1 MRFFRI
7 RSRYSFRNVFVP
19 AGCIV
24 AGALVPIIVWA
35 QCICGFGDGQFT
47 LAPITVDGNIADW
60 APVHADPD
68 NNVCDGPANG
78 LIDRDAPVQSTGRDL
93 THFAF
98 TWDLNNIYLFT
109 ERVGSANN
117 VQNFVYYAD
126 IDNDGLMETGEPI
139 VGASWQGN
147 NRNVSIYV
155 FTYVA
160 QAPAGD
166 PMVDGLGFGDGYT
179 LPGSF
184 ANVPANNNPSR
195 SGTWGAVNGVQME
208 FNITWADLGLAPGS
222 AFTFH
227 VSSSNASLGANSF
240 TAQIDDNLS
249 GCGGT
254 LGTTQIPGVTFT
266 PDLALQAAEGQTIY
280 APHTL
285 TNSGTGPDE
294 FDFSSSISGDY
305 TPVVSYYHD
314 VDSSGTFTAPDLLL
328 TDTDGDGAP
337 NTSTLGPGVSISI
350 LIAYQVPIGVS
361 AGDIAT
367 VQTTAASDLEPLT
380 NDSVTDTIEVFV
392 PPELLV
398 MKSVIT
404 IEDPI
409 NLMVNP
415 KAIPGADV
423 LYTARITNQGAGTV
437 DADSLVITD
446 PIPNDS
452 CLQVVDIGAPGSG
465 PVEFTDGTP
474 SSNITYSFV
483 SLADGTDDVSF
494 SNDGGIS
501 YTYSPVANPAGCDPN
516 VSHVRINPKGTFAAD
531 TGGGS
536 PSAEFSFAVTVN

>member
-1 MRFFRI
+1 MRFIRI
-7 RSRYSFRNVFVP
+7 RSQRSYRSVFIR
-19 AGCIV
+19 AGCVI
-24 AGALVPIIVWA
+24 AGVLIPIIVWA

-47 LAPITVDGNIADW
+47 LAPVNVDGNIADW

-109 ERVGSANN
+109 ERVGSAKN

-147 NRNVSIYV
+147 NRRVSIYV

-166 PMVDGLGFGDGYT
+166 PMVDGMGFGDGYT

-184 ANVPANNNPSR
+184 ANVPANNNPNR

-208 FNITWADLGLAPGS
+208 FNITWAELGLAPGS

-227 VSSSNASLGANSF
+227 VASSNASLGSNSF

-294 FDFSSSISGDY
+294 FDFSSIISGDY

-314 VDSSGTFTAPDLLL
+314 VDNSGTFSAPDLLL

-337 NTSTLGPGVSISI
+337 NTSTLGPGVAISV
-350 LIAYQVPIGVS
+350 LIAYQIPIGVS
-361 AGDIAT
+361 AGDVAT
-367 VQTTAASDLEPLT
+367 VQTTAASDLKPLT

-392 PPELLV
+392 PPDLLV
-398 MKSVIT
+398 MKSVTT

-409 NLMVNP
+409 NLTVNP

-452 CLQVVDIGAPGSG
+452 CLKVVDIAAPGSG
-465 PVEFTDGTP
+465 PVEFADGTP
-474 SSNITYSFV
+474 SSNITYSFIN
-483 SLADGTDDVSF
+483 LADPTDDVSF
-494 SNDGGIS
+494 SNDGGIT

-536 PSAEFSFAVTVN
+536 PSAEFSFLVTVN

>member
-7 RSRYSFRNVFVP
+7 RSRCSFRSVFVR
-19 AGCIV
+19 AGCII
-24 AGALVPIIVWA
+24 AGALIPIVVWA
-35 QCICGFGDGQFT
+35 QCVCGFGDGQFT

-68 NNVCDGPANG
+68 NNVCDGPVNG

-147 NRNVSIYV
+147 NRRVSIYV

-166 PMVDGLGFGDGYT
+166 PMVDGMGFGDGYT

-184 ANVPANNNPSR
+184 ANVPANNNPTR

-208 FNITWADLGLAPGS
+208 FNITWAELGLAPGS
-222 AFTFH
+222 AFSFH
-227 VSSSNASLGANSF
+227 VASSNAAIGSNSF

-266 PDLALQAAEGQTIY
+266 PDLALQAAAGQTIY

-285 TNSGTGPDE
+285 TNTGTGPDE
-294 FDFSSSISGDY
+294 FDFSSSISGNY

-314 VDSSGTFTAPDLLL
+314 VDNSGTFTAPDLLL

-337 NTSTLGPGVSISI
+337 NTSTLGPGVSISV
-350 LIAYQVPIGVS
+350 LIAYQAPIGLS
-361 AGDIAT
+361 AGDTAT

-380 NDSVTDTIEVFV
+380 NDFVTDTIVIFV
-392 PPELLV
+392 PPDLLV
-398 MKSVIT
+398 MKSVMT
-404 IEDPI
+404 VEDPI

-446 PIPNDS
+446 PIPGDG
-452 CLQVVDIGAPGSG
+452 CLKVVDIAAPGSG
-465 PVEFTDGTP
+465 PVEFTDGAP
-474 SSNITYSFV
+474 SSNITYSFIN
-483 SLADGTDDVSF
+483 LADATDDISF
-494 SNDGGIS
+494 SNDGGIT
-501 YTYSPVANPAGCDPN
+501 YTYSPIANPAGCDPN

-536 PSAEFSFAVTVN
+536 PSAEFSFRVTVN

>member
-1 MRFFRI
+1 MRFFRVKSQ
-7 RSRYSFRNVFVP
+7 RSYKSVLTR
-19 AGCIV
+19 AGSVV
-24 AGALVPIIVWA
+24 AGALIPIIAWA
-35 QCICGFGDGQFT
+35 QCVCGFGDGQFT
-47 LAPITVDGNIADW
+47 LAPIVVDGNIADW
-60 APVHADPD
+60 APIHADPD

-109 ERVGSANN
+109 ERVGSASN

-126 IDNDGLMETGEPI
+126 IDNDGLMETGEPV

-147 NRNVSIYV
+147 NRRVSIYV
-155 FTYVA
+155 FNYLA

-184 ANVPANNNPSR
+184 INVPTSNNPNR
-195 SGTWGAVNGVQME
+195 TGTWGAVNGVQME
-208 FNITWADLGLAPGS
+208 FHITWAELGLAPGS

-227 VSSSNASLGANSF
+227 VASSNAALGSNSF

-254 LGTTQIPGVTFT
+254 LGTTQVPGVTFT
-266 PDLALQAAEGQTIY
+266 PDLALQAAEGQSIY
-280 APHTL
+280 AAHTL
-285 TNSGTGPDE
+285 TNTGNGPDE
-294 FDFSSSISGDY
+294 FDFSSIISGDY
-305 TPVVSYYHD
+305 TPVVNYYHD
-314 VDSSGTFTAPDLLL
+314 VDNNGLFTAPDLLL

-337 NTSTLGPGVSISI
+337 NTSTLGPGVAISV
-350 LIAYQVPIGVS
+350 LIEYQIPIGLS
-361 AGDIAT
+361 AGDVAT
-367 VQTTAASDLEPLT
+367 VQTTAASDLEPLS
-380 NDSVTDTIEVFV
+380 NDSVTDTIEIFV

-398 MKSVIT
+398 MKSVTT

-409 NLMVNP
+409 SLTVNP
-415 KAIPGADV
+415 KAIPGANV

-465 PVEFTDGTP
+465 PVGFTDGTP
-474 SSNITYSFV
+474 SSNITYSFI
-483 SLADGTDDVSF
+483 SLADVTDDISF
-494 SNDGGIS
+494 SNDGGGS

-536 PSAEFSFAVTVN
+536 PSAEFSFRVTVN